1 MRAKEEAIQTGREI
15 AIGKGQKILHILNTG
30 LKNYGIFFAFFI
42 TCVIMTTLTPVFITP
57 RNIFNII
64 RQVSMIGI
72 IAIGMTFVILSAEID
87 LSVGSMVAFTGVIA
101 AGLQVYNG
109 CSTFIA
115 TLVPLLLATLL
126 GIGMGVVI
134 TKTNVH
140 SFVVTLGMLSIAR
153 GLGLIY
159 SGGYPISGLNP
170 SFRFI
175 GGGMIGPVPVP
186 VIIYLGVI
194 IVGYFILSQ
203 TTFGK
208 YVYAIG
214 GNREAARLSGIPV
227 NFYRT
232 IVFGICSFSAGIAGI
247 ILASRVNSGQP
258 TAGLGWELDVIASV
272 IIGGTSLFG
281 GRGGIIGTVI
291 GSLFLGVLR
300 NGLNL
305 LGVSPFYQQVFI
317 GLLIIIAVIL
327 DKFRR

>member
-1 MRAKEEAIQTGREI
+1 MKAKEEAIQAGREI
-15 AIGKGQKILHILNTG
+15 AIGKGQKILHILNTS

>member
-1 MRAKEEAIQTGREI
+1 MRAKEEAIQAGREI
-15 AIGKGQKILHILNTG
+15 AIGKGQKILRILNTS

>member
-1 MRAKEEAIQTGREI
+1 MRAKEEAIQAGREI

-42 TCVIMTTLTPVFITP
+42 TCVIMTILTPVFITP

-208 YVYAIG
+208 YIYAIG

-258 TAGLGWELDVIASV
+258 TAGLGWELDVIAAV

-305 LGVSPFYQQVFI
+305 LDVSPFYQQVFI

>member
-1 MRAKEEAIQTGREI
+1 MRAKEEAIQAGREI

-42 TCVIMTTLTPVFITP
+42 TCVIMTILTPVFITP

>member
-1 MRAKEEAIQTGREI
+1 MEAQPEEVTELVARRRG
-15 AIGKGQKILHILNTG
+15 GSILYLLNTA
-30 LKNYGIFFAFFI
+30 LKKYGIFIAFFL
-42 TCVIMTTLTPVFITP
+42 TCLIMTILTPVFITP

-72 IAIGMTFVILSAEID
+72 IAVGMTFVILSAEID

-109 CSTFIA
+109 HNTFIA
-115 TLVPLLLATLL
+115 TLVPLLLALLL
-126 GIGMGVVI
+126 GIGVGLVI
-134 TKTNVH
+134 TKAKVH
-140 SFVVTLGMLSIAR
+140 SFVVTLGVLSIAR
-153 GLGLIY
+153 GLALIY

-175 GGGMIGPVPVP
+175 GGGMIGPVPIP
-186 VIIYLGVI
+186 VIIYLGV
-194 IVGYFILSQ
+194 VLTGYFVLSQ
-203 TTFGK
+203 TIFGK

-227 NFYRT
+227 NIYRT
-232 IVFGICSFSAGIAGI
+232 IVFGICSFTAGISGI

-258 TAGLGWELDVIASV
+258 TSGVGWELDVIAAV

-281 GRGGIIGTVI
+281 GIGGIIGTVI

-305 LGVSPFYQQVFI
+305 LNVSPFYQQVFI
-317 GLLIIIAVIL
+317 GSLIIIAVIL

>member
-1 MRAKEEAIQTGREI
+1 MRAKEEAIQAGREI
-15 AIGKGQKILHILNTG
+15 TIGKGQKILHILNTG

-42 TCVIMTTLTPVFITP
+42 TCVIMTILTPVFITP

-258 TAGLGWELDVIASV
+258 TAGLGWELDVIAAV

-305 LGVSPFYQQVFI
+305 LDVSPFYQQVFI

>member
-1 MRAKEEAIQTGREI
+1 MRIKALK
-15 AIGKGQKILHILNTG
+15 IGKKAGRPVLFKGDLFNKIL
-30 LKNYGIFFAFFI
+30 KEYGIFLAFI
-42 TCVIMTTLTPVFITP
+42 LTCIVMTILTPVFITP

-72 IAIGMTFVILSAEID
+72 IAVGMTFVILSAEID
-87 LSVGSMVAFTGVIA
+87 LSVGSMVAFVGVVA

-109 CSTFIA
+109 CGTFIA
-115 TLVPLLLATLL
+115 VFVPLILAMLL
-126 GIGMGVVI
+126 GIAMGVVI
-134 TKTNVH
+134 TKTGVH

-153 GLGLIY
+153 GLALIY

-186 VIIYLGVI
+186 VIIYLGVVL
-194 IVGYFILSQ
+194 VGYFVLSQ

-227 NFYRT
+227 NIYRT
-232 IVFGICSFSAGIAGI
+232 IVFGICSFTARIAGI

-258 TAGLGWELDVIASV
+258 TAGIGWELDVIAAV

-291 GSLFLGVLR
+291 GSLFLGVIR

-305 LGVSPFYQQVFI
+305 LNVSPFYQQVFI
-317 GLLIIIAVIL
+317 GLLIIVAVIL

>member
-1 MRAKEEAIQTGREI
+1 VRAKEEAIQAGREI
-15 AIGKGQKILHILNTG
+15 AIGKGQKILRILNTS

>member
-1 MRAKEEAIQTGREI
+1 MKAKEEAIQAGREI

-42 TCVIMTTLTPVFITP
+42 TCVIMTILTPVFITP

>member
-1 MRAKEEAIQTGREI
+1 
-15 AIGKGQKILHILNTG
+15 L
-30 LKNYGIFFAFFI
+30 
-42 TCVIMTTLTPVFITP
+42 
-57 RNIFNII
+57 RNIHCC
-64 RQVSMIGI
+64 VCSPHPGHVIGNC
-72 IAIGMTFVILSAEID
+72 
-87 LSVGSMVAFTGVIA
+87 
-101 AGLQVYNG
+101 YG
-109 CSTFIA
+109 C
-115 TLVPLLLATLL
+115 
-126 GIGMGVVI
+126 GNYQKG
-134 TKTNVH
+134 VH

-153 GLGLIY
+153 GLALIY

-186 VIIYLGVI
+186 VIIYLGVVL
-194 IVGYFILSQ
+194 VGYFVLSQ

-227 NFYRT
+227 NIYRT
-232 IVFGICSFSAGIAGI
+232 IVFGICSFTAGIAGI

-258 TAGLGWELDVIASV
+258 TAGIGWELDVIAAV

-291 GSLFLGVLR
+291 GSLFLGVIR

-305 LGVSPFYQQVFI
+305 LNVSPFYQQVFI
-317 GLLIIIAVIL
+317 GLLIIVAVIL

>member
-1 MRAKEEAIQTGREI
+1 MRAKEEAIQAGREI
-15 AIGKGQKILHILNTG
+15 AIGKGQKILHILNTS

-42 TCVIMTTLTPVFITP
+42 TCVIMTILTPVFITP